1 MSDLL
6 DTSDPENLSIPQK
19 VWGYIALTKPRI
31 IELLLITTVP
41 AMVLAER
48 GWPSTLLVVN
58 TLIGGTLSAAGANAL
73 NSYAD
78 ADIDAQM
85 QRTAHRPLAKH
96 QVPPRHAL
104 ILGTTLGALG
114 FLYLWNSSNLLAAS
128 LSTAALFFYVFVYT
142 LWLKRTTV
150 QNIVIGGAAGA
161 APALVGWAAVT
172 NSVPLGAWLLF
183 LIVFLWTPP
192 HFWALALRYQD
203 EYAAVNVPMLPVV
216 KGVPATVASILRYTV
231 ALIVATLLI
240 AFTENLGW
248 LYFTVAAGSGVWLTI
263 KALQLKA
270 DPDSPMG
277 LFHAS
282 NIFLTLISAG
292 IVADVLVLG

>member
-1 MSDLL
+1 ML
-6 DTSDPENLSIPQK
+6 DSITSSADELSLGQRL
-19 VWGYIALTKPRI
+19 WGYVALTKPRI

-48 GWPSTLLVVN
+48 GWPGWLLVIN

-73 NSYAD
+73 NSYVD

-85 QRTAHRPLAKH
+85 ERTAHRPLAKH
-96 QVPPRHAL
+96 QVPPKHAL
-104 ILGTTLGALG
+104 VLGVTLGAAG
-114 FLYLWNSSNLLAAS
+114 FLYLWTTTNILAAS
-128 LSTAALFFYVFVYT
+128 ISTAALFFYVFVYT
-142 LWLKRTTV
+142 LWLKRTTT

-172 NSVPLGAWLLF
+172 NTIPLGAWLLF

-192 HFWALALRYQD
+192 HFWALSLKYKEQ
-203 EYAAVNVPMLPVV
+203 YAAVNVPMLPVV
-216 KGVPATVASILRYTV
+216 KGVTATVNSILRYTV
-231 ALIVATLLI
+231 ALVGSTFAI
-240 AFTENLGW
+240 ALTEDLGW
-248 LYFTVAAGSGVWLTI
+248 VYLGVAGAAGIWLTL
-263 KALQLKA
+263 KALQLRA
-270 DPDSPMG
+270 DPANPMP

-292 IVADVLVLG
+292 IVADILIFA

>member
-1 MSDLL
+1 MPDVLQSPASE
-6 DTSDPENLSIPQK
+6 TLSLPQK
-19 VWGYIALTKPRI
+19 LWGYVALTKPRI

-48 GWPSTLLVVN
+48 GWPATLLVVN
-58 TLIGGTLSAAGANAL
+58 TLIGGTLSAAGANTL

-85 QRTAHRPLAKH
+85 KRTAHRPLAKH
-96 QVPPRHAL
+96 QVPARHAL
-104 ILGTTLGALG
+104 ILGVALGALG
-114 FLYLWNSSNLLAAS
+114 FLYLWKSSNLLAAS

-142 LWLKRTTV
+142 LWLKRSTV

-172 NSVPLGAWLLF
+172 NTVPLGAWLLF

-203 EYAAVNVPMLPVV
+203 EYAAVDVPMLPVV
-216 KGVPATVASILRYTV
+216 KGVPATVAAILRYTGV
-231 ALIVATLLI
+231 LVVATLVI
-240 AFTENLGW
+240 AFSENLGW
-248 LYFTVAAGSGVWLTI
+248 LYFSVASGAGIWLTI
-263 KALQLKA
+263 KALKLRA
-270 DPDSPMG
+270 DPANPMG

-282 NIFLTLISAG
+282 NVFLTLISAG

>member
-1 MSDLL
+1 MVDVIESGKH
-6 DTSDPENLSIPQK
+6 ELSLGQK
-19 VWGYIALTKPRI
+19 LWGYVALTKPRI

-48 GWPSTLLVVN
+48 GWPGLLLVNN
-58 TLIGGTLSAAGANAL
+58 TLIGGTLSAAGANTL

-85 QRTAHRPLAKH
+85 KRTAHRPLAKH
-96 QVPPRHAL
+96 QVPPKHAL
-104 ILGTTLGALG
+104 LLGVTLGAAG
-114 FLYLWNSSNLLAAS
+114 FLYLWTTTNFLAAS
-128 LSTAALFFYVFVYT
+128 ISTAALFFYVFVYT
-142 LWLKRTTV
+142 LWLKRTTT

-172 NSVPLGAWLLF
+172 NTTPLGAWLLF

-192 HFWALALRYQD
+192 HFWALSLKYKE

-216 KGVPATVASILRYTV
+216 KGVAATVNSILRYTV
-231 ALIVATLLI
+231 ALVASTFAI
-240 AFTENLGW
+240 ALTEDLGW
-248 LYFTVAAGSGVWLTI
+248 IYLGVAGAAGIWLTV
-263 KALQLKA
+263 KALQLRA
-270 DPDSPMG
+270 DPANPMS

-292 IVADVLVLG
+292 IVADVLIFS